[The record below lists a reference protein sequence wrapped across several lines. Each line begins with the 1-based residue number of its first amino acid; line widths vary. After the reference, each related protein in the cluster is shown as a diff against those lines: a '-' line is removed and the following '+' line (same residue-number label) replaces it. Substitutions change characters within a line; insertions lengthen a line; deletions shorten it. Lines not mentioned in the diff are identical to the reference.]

1 MIEKSKVESIVK
13 EYTDGTSIF
22 VVGIKVSSSNKI
34 TVLVDTNEGITI
46 DECVDLHRY
55 VEEHLDR
62 EIEDY
67 ELQVSSPGLDTPF
80 TVLEQ
85 YYKNEGKE
93 VEVTDTDGQKFTG
106 ILQNVTIGGF
116 DLETEVKVKGV
127 GKEKKMLS
135 FNFDQIKTTKIV
147 LILSLIHI

>member
-13 EYTDGTSIF
+13 EYIDGTSIF
-22 VVGIKVSSSNKI
+22 VVAIKVSSSNKI
-34 TVLVDTNEGITI
+34 TVLADTAKGITI

-55 VEEHLDR
+55 IEEHLDR

-67 ELQVSSPGLDTPF
+67 ELQVSSPGLDAPF

-85 YYKNEGKE
+85 YYKNEGKK
-93 VEVTDTDGQKFTG
+93 VEVTDTDGQKYPG
-106 ILQNVTIGGF
+106 VLQNVTIGGF

-127 GKEKKMLS
+127 GKEKKLLS
-135 FNFDQIKTTKIV
+135 FNFEQIKTTRIV
-147 LILSLIHI
+147 LFF